1 MAGKNSTT
9 KPLMLQ
15 LFSEVSAQLSPSPP
29 TQKLGQLAGPP
40 PCWRHVLSSRPEGSR
55 RTIQAVPVRPLHK
68 ADLCTGSASPQRPSV
83 TLFLLPLFCWLPA
96 PCSQPLLSAMFPVLP
111 PGQLQLHFQ
120 EVLFLAS
127 VGFHQTSTPS
137 GISQLPPEVAR
148 DSGRVGV
155 SLHGWKT
162 ITGSSRPEVSPATI
176 PTPHPRVCHASLVPV
191 PETACLLLPRK
202 CRVTLQP

>member
-1 MAGKNSTT
+1 MWRRQLCRKRFFKKKKVATRALAENRTLASHVAGKNSTT

-96 PCSQPLLSAMFPVLP
+96 PCSQPCFRFCLLDSCSCTSRRSCSWP
-111 PGQLQLHFQ
+111 Q
-120 EVLFLAS
+120 LAS
-127 VGFHQTSTPS
+127 
-137 GISQLPPEVAR
+137 I
-148 DSGRVGV
+148 
-155 SLHGWKT
+155 
-162 ITGSSRPEVSPATI
+162 RPA
-176 PTPHPRVCHASLVPV
+176 PHPASPSCHQRWPG
-191 PETACLLLPRK
+191 TAD
-202 CRVTLQP
+202 V